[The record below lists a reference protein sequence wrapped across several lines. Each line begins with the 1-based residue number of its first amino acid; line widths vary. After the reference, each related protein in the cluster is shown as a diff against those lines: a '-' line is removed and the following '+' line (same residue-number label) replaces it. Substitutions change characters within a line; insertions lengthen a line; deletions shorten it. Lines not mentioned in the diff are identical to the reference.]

1 MIRFKEL
8 SKCDP
13 KDLHSTMD
21 GAVSDI
27 SLRVVGLFDTIK
39 MLWTYH
45 VVSTGTWGGKT
56 QLTGDLY
63 PHNMFSSSYTVD
75 NVKSYGRKFDTREEA
90 DTFVSEFRVKWET
103 ASNNTIQEIRDEK
116 LKELTDEK

>member
-8 SKCDP
+8 SKCNP
-13 KDLHSTMD
+13 KDLHSTID
-21 GAVSDI
+21 GVTSDI
-27 SLRVVGLFDTIK
+27 SLRIVGLFDTIK

-45 VVSTGTWGGKT
+45 VVSTGTWNAKI
-56 QLTGDLY
+56 QLTGDLH
-63 PHNMFSSSYTVD
+63 PHNMFSNSYTID
-75 NVKSYGRKFDTREEA
+75 NVKSYGRKFDTHKEA
-90 DTFVSEFRVKWET
+90 DDFVTEFRVKWET